1 MSFRP
6 VTVAVMVWV
15 SIAVISCARETG
27 TESNSAYLSG
37 TITVADSLDS
47 SRNFAEIELIS
58 LIQQGNGETDTLFY
72 AVTDSLGRFSGTAHF
87 EENDIYTVLIRRNQN
102 NFGLL
107 NLVFADEDSIDIRA
121 ELPDILQTL
130 EITSA
135 EHEVLTTLERVERS
149 FGRIADY
156 INAGAVSPD
165 SVQME
170 IEKWSDI
177 YWQIYEENPGKHAAR
192 LSGEMSAN
200 MLRGWDDS
208 LMVARSNSVLKD
220 YGVLSAGSR
229 NTMIEFYAETEGLSR
244 SLDYIDELQSRIS
257 GRQPLMDLKMAR
269 IELLYDSSRTELAQ
283 HYLDEFKKD
292 YDEDQFASEW
302 AADKAFD
309 LEFLAPG
316 SPFPKL
322 EFELSDGTPFR
333 TEEMNG
339 TPYMVEITR
348 FDNALY
354 QQQYD
359 RTIAIYQIYRN
370 YGLEI
375 ITIPVS
381 TSRITMDA
389 FFEERS
395 QFWKVVEPNSFSSDS
410 LVETLNLNR
419 IPTRFLVNSDG
430 TIIGRYIGTEYD
442 DIVRGLQRITT
453 QTE

>member
-15 SIAVISCARETG
+15 SIAVISCSRDTG
-27 TESNSAYLSG
+27 TEKKSAYISG
-37 TITVADSLDS
+37 IITVADSLDRS
-47 SRNFAEIELIS
+47 GNFSDIELIG
-58 LIQQGNGETDTLFY
+58 LLQQGNGETDTLFH
-72 AVTDSLGRFSGTAHF
+72 ALTDSLGRFSGTAHF

-107 NLVFADEDSIDIRA
+107 NLVFADNDSIEING

-135 EHEVLTTLERVERS
+135 EHEVLATLERVERS
-149 FGRIADY
+149 FGRVADY

-177 YWQIYEENPGKHAAR
+177 YWQIYEEHPGTHAAR

-208 LMVARSNSVLKD
+208 LMVTRSSAVLD
-220 YGVLSAGSR
+220 EYGTLSAGSR
-229 NTMIEFYAETEGLSR
+229 NTMIEFYAITEGLRR
-244 SLDYIDELQSRIS
+244 SLDYIDELESRIS
-257 GRQPLMDLKMAR
+257 GRQPLMDLRMGR
-269 IELLYDSSRTELAQ
+269 IELLYDSSRTESAQ
-283 HYLDEFKKD
+283 QYLDEFKREYK
-292 YDEDQFASEW
+292 EDQFASEW
-302 AADKAFD
+302 ASDKAFD

-322 EFELSDGTPFR
+322 DFELSDGTPFR
-333 TEEMNG
+333 TEEMDG
-339 TPYMVEITR
+339 TPYMLEITR

-370 YGLEI
+370 YGLDI

-430 TIIGRYIGTEYD
+430 TIIGRYVGTEYD